1 MYTTLSILHLI
12 FSIYLVGSVTFMVL
26 VLQPRLKRLGPAIQ
40 SPVMGLLTPIMVALN
55 ATSFIV
61 IMATGIPMTF
71 MARSS
76 SLGALVTTG
85 WGWDIIIGIIAT
97 IAAAIVGFGIIVP
110 TGLRL
115 GKLGASIAGRA
126 PTPEEGQQLQG
137 LSTKLEKLSRVNFT
151 LIVIALAT
159 MVIARYL

>member
-1 MYTTLSILHLI
+1 MYTTLRLLHVV
-12 FSIYLVGSVTFMVL
+12 FSIYLVGSATFMVL

-40 SPVMGLLTPIMVALN
+40 SPLMSAITPVMVALN

-71 MARSS
+71 MARNS
-76 SLGALVTTG
+76 SLSDLVTTG

-110 TGLRL
+110 IGIRL
-115 GKLGASIAGRA
+115 GKLGASTAGRA